1 MALVMNDTDME
12 WMMEEIRPE
21 GENYTAKAWG
31 TIMGGTAEVLALGAL
46 SNVYCYVG
54 VTTRSFVVAVLGTLD
69 ISKINGR
76 VCIPF
81 QDIEKVSVKRGLI
94 PSQRIIKIKSKGI
107 KMKISLVNNTIN
119 AKVKNQK
126 GGMAGICEA
135 LEKLQ

>member
-1 MALVMNDTDME
+1 MC
-12 WMMEEIRPE
+12 IRD
-21 GENYTAKAWG
+21 
-31 TIMGGTAEVLALGAL
+31 
-46 SNVYCYVG
+46 SVYCYVG

-107 KMKISLVNNTIN
+107 KMKISLVNNTIT